1 MRFITYAYIIY
12 VMSYNDYGNYNRR
25 PPARDGNPNGYR
37 SAPQDR
43 NRAAR
48 SAKYRRV
55 MRKQYTIIG
64 VLALFFIAEI
74 IVIALLASSLSNKK
88 DKVRDNTTV
97 PSSDSRTTFQTTRT
111 ETTTTTTYQVTEQ
124 LPPNS
129 IADTYWGPLPVCENP
144 VPCKHFEVRGIY
156 SREAVRVDRCLEI
169 AANSQLNSIVIDLKE
184 SEQVFFNT
192 TNTTAIDCGCVNKC
206 FNLEDVVK
214 KCHDAD
220 LHVIARIVCF
230 KDAKLVTKFPDRA
243 IRDKSGNILYFK
255 NEGKQA
261 FASPYDKRNWDY
273 YIELAEEAISKGADE
288 IQFDYVRFPTGG
300 STTGEKPYYGEEG
313 TVPSK
318 SDAINRFLQTA
329 RIRLQ
334 DKYGI
339 PVTADIFGI
348 AVTSSSDG
356 DILGQDWDTLGLTG
370 IDSLCPMIYPSHYAL
385 GTVLNGVK
393 FDKPDKNP
401 HDIMF
406 NALQVSAK
414 VHSQPGYST
423 VRPYVQAFTASYI
436 GEGNYMKYEY
446 PQINA
451 QIKAIQENGLSEF
464 ILWNAAVDYPS
475 GNYGGNND

>member
-1 MRFITYAYIIY
+1 
-12 VMSYNDYGNYNRR
+12 MSYSEYNDYSNYNNYNNPPRR
-25 PPARDGNPNGYR
+25 PQGHPGGYNNVPPNR
-37 SAPQDR
+37 R
-43 NRAAR
+43 KAAQ

-55 MRKQYTIIG
+55 MRKQYTVIG
-64 VLALFFIAEI
+64 MLALFFVAEI
-74 IVIALLASSLSNKK
+74 IVIALLATSLSKKK
-88 DKVRDNTTV
+88 DRKPQESVV
-97 PSSDSRTTFQTTRT
+97 SSDSRTTFQTS
-111 ETTTTTTYQVTEQ
+111 ETTTTTTTTAYVPTEL
-124 LPPNS
+124 LPPNPL
-129 IADTYWGPLPVCENP
+129 AETYWGPLPVCDSP
-144 VPCKHFEVRGIY
+144 VPCKHFEVKGIY
-156 SREAVRVDRCLEI
+156 SREAVRVDRCIEI
-169 AANSQLNSIVIDLKE
+169 ANNSEINSIVIDLKE
-184 SEQVFFNT
+184 SEQIFFNT
-192 TNTTAIDCGCVNKC
+192 DNATAIECGSVNKC

-214 KCHDAD
+214 KCHDAN

-230 KDAKLVTKFPDRA
+230 KDAKLVTKYPDRG
-243 IRDKSGNILYFK
+243 IRDKAGNLLYFK
-255 NEGKQA
+255 TEGKQA

-273 YIELAEEAISKGADE
+273 YIELAEEAINKGADE

-300 STTGEKPYYGEEG
+300 TTSGEKPYYGEEG
-313 TVPSK
+313 SVPSK

-385 GTVLNGVK
+385 GTILNGVE

-406 NALQVSAK
+406 NALQLSAK
-414 VHSQPGYST
+414 KHTQPGYST

-451 QIKAIQENGLSEF
+451 QIKAIQENGLTEF
-464 ILWNAAVDYPS
+464 ILWNAAVNYPS
-475 GNYGGNND
+475 GNYGGNNG

>member
-1 MRFITYAYIIY
+1 
-12 VMSYNDYGNYNRR
+12 
-25 PPARDGNPNGYR
+25 
-37 SAPQDR
+37 
-43 NRAAR
+43 
-48 SAKYRRV
+48 
-55 MRKQYTIIG
+55 MRKQYTVIG

-74 IVIALLASSLSNKK
+74 IVIGLLATSLSKK
-88 DKVRDNTTV
+88 GSSKPQDTAV
-97 PSSDSRTTFQTTRT
+97 SSDSRTTFQTS
-111 ETTTTTTYQVTEQ
+111 ETTTATTTTYTVQEN

-129 IADTYWGPLPVCENP
+129 VADNYWGPLPVCENP

-156 SREAVRVDRCLEI
+156 SREAVRLDRCIEI
-169 AANSQLNSIVIDLKE
+169 ASNSQINSIVVDLKE
-184 SEQVFFNT
+184 SEAVYFNT
-192 TNTTAIDCGCVNKC
+192 NNATALDCGCVDKRY
-206 FNLEDVVK
+206 NLEDAVA
-214 KCHDAD
+214 KCHDAG

-230 KDAKLVTKFPDRA
+230 KDIKYVEKYPDRA
-243 IRDKSGNILYFK
+243 IRDSSGNLLYFK

-273 YIELAEEAISKGADE
+273 YIELAEEAIAKGADE

-318 SDAINRFLQTA
+318 ADAINRFLQTA
-329 RIRLQ
+329 RIRIQ

-385 GTVLNGVK
+385 GTVLNGIK

-414 VHSQPGYST
+414 VHNQQGYCT

-451 QIKAIQENGLSEF
+451 QIKAIQENGINEY
-464 ILWNAAVDYPS
+464 ILWNASVEYPT